1 MNFTHK
7 IYVVMAV
14 GLLVVILAR
23 AQALGEEKPAIEKIY
38 NKKKWEGELR

>member
-1 MNFTHK
+1 MNFTRK
-7 IYVVMAV
+7 IYLVMAV
-14 GLLVVILAR
+14 GLLAVILAG